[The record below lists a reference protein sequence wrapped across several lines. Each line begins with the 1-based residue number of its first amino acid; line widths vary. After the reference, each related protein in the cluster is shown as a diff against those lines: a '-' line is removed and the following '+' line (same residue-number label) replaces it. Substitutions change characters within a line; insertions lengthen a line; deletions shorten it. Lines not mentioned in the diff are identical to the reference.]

1 VTTPDRTKDPNFTF
15 PDSYEELI
23 ARAEES
29 MLPSDRALKY
39 SPPPFK
45 PREKQ
50 VQQY

>member
-1 VTTPDRTKDPNFTF
+1 VTTIDRTCDPDFKF
-15 PDSYEELI
+15 PSTYEELI
-23 ARAEES
+23 AKAEES
-29 MLPSDRALKY
+29 MLPSDKSTKY